1 MREVRFDMGRE
12 VILTLGGFKF
22 LREYFK
28 DLLPRKKI
36 HTMEVT
42 FAAGHVQK
50 SKLRGN
56 VLLEKPLANL

>member
-28 DLLPRKKI
+28 DLLPRGKKKKNT
-36 HTMEVT
+36 HNGSDFCTW
-42 FAAGHVQK
+42 AR
-50 SKLRGN
+50 SK
-56 VLLEKPLANL
+56 VKT

>member
-28 DLLPRKKI
+28 DLLPRGKKKKKI

-42 FAAGHVQK
+42 FAPGHVQK
-50 SKLRGN
+50 
-56 VLLEKPLANL
+56 

>member
-28 DLLPRKKI
+28 DLLPRGGEKKI

-42 FAAGHVQK
+42 FAPGYVQK
-50 SKLRGN
+50 
-56 VLLEKPLANL
+56 